1 MSSNEP
7 SKNKKPRKLTKRELR
22 NRVSQLEQ
30 NLEAMRQASEQELT
44 DMIRRQLALPMNK
57 RTNFL
62 RVRLPNGGSC
72 L

>member
-7 SKNKKPRKLTKRELR
+7 SKNKKPRKPTKRELA
-22 NRVSQLEQ
+22 
-30 NLEAMRQASEQELT
+30 LEAMRQASEQELT
-44 DMIRRQLALPMNK
+44 EMIRRQLALPMNK

>member
-7 SKNKKPRKLTKRELR
+7 SKSKKTRKPTKRELA
-22 NRVSQLEQ
+22 LES
-30 NLEAMRQASEQELT
+30 MRQAAEEELT
-44 DMIRRQLALPMNK
+44 NLIRRQLALPMNK

-62 RVRLPNGGSC
+62 RIRPPNGGSC

>member
-7 SKNKKPRKLTKRELR
+7 SKSKKPRKPTKREIA
-22 NRVSQLEQ
+22 LEI
-30 NLEAMRQASEQELT
+30 MRQAADQELT

-57 RTNFL
+57 RTNFPRL
-62 RVRLPNGGSC
+62 RLPNGGSC